1 MRRGRHLVDVV
12 EFQVF
17 EEEEQQGRDGLDDDF
32 FVAVD
37 IDAQLHALEDRDAA
51 ERKKTHKKRRHLN
64 NRRSCT
70 TRASIA

>member
-51 ERKKTHKKRRHLN
+51 EKKNKKR
-64 NRRSCT
+64 
-70 TRASIA
+70 